1 MSIYVFPQILVKN
14 GFEKK
19 RPGTLGLSWQ
29 AGRSYEPIAVQMH
42 QMVRCQIMLFCIFK
56 YILRLKVFCANHRP
70 IVLDESCE
78 VCVEH
83 V

>member
-1 MSIYVFPQILVKN
+1 MDLR
-14 GFEKK
+14 KK

-56 YILRLKVFCANHRP
+56 YIFSLKMFCANHRP
-70 IVLDESCE
+70 IVLDESC
-78 VCVEH
+78 VEH
-83 V
+83 VRDVQFD